1 MKSPAGI
8 RSATRPVRGRL
19 EAWMRRAAGA
29 VLFVAATIAPAQA
42 GPLKIVAAESV
53 YGDIAR
59 QIGGSQV
66 SVESIL
72 ASPNQDPHEF
82 EAAAATARA
91 VANAAVVIYNG
102 AGYDAWMGRLLSA
115 AGNSSRTIIEVAAL
129 AHRREG
135 DNPHLW
141 YDIDAMSALAATLSV
156 KLGEIDATHGAEY
169 RERAAAF
176 EASMQALRAR
186 VASLRGRYAG
196 TQVTATEPLFQ
207 YMADALGLVMR
218 NGRFQLAVM
227 NGTEPGART
236 IAAVESDLRNRSVKV
251 LIYNTQTGEALAG
264 RMRTIANRAGVPVVL
279 VTETQPRGMSYQQW
293 MTSQLGALERALA
306 QG

>member
-1 MKSPAGI
+1 M
-8 RSATRPVRGRL
+8 RPVRGRL
-19 EAWMRRAAGA
+19 EAWMRRSAAVFFAA
-29 VLFVAATIAPAQA
+29 VMIAPAQA
-42 GPLKIVAAESV
+42 NPVKIVAAESV

-72 ASPNQDPHEF
+72 ASPNEDPHEF

-91 VANAAVVIYNG
+91 VADAAVVIYNG

-115 AGNSSRTIIEVAAL
+115 AGNAPRTVIEVAAL
-129 AHRREG
+129 AHTREG

-141 YDIDAMSALAATLSV
+141 YDVDAMSALAATLSV
-156 KLGEIDATHGAEY
+156 KLGEIDAFHGAEY

-186 VASLRGRYAG
+186 IASLRGRYAG
-196 TQVTATEPLFQ
+196 TRVTATEPIFQ

-236 IAAVESDLRNRSVKV
+236 IAALESDLRNRVVKL

-264 RMRTIANRAGVPVVL
+264 RMRTIANRAGIPVVL

-293 MTSQLGALERALA
+293 MTAQLGALERALA